1 MHTGVEA
8 MKPKTE
14 ATSFG
19 SITIDGQKFDHDI
32 IIRLDGTIR
41 KRKKKLSKKFY
52 GTSHR
57 ISREEA
63 EFIYEDGAQKLVV
76 GTGQYDR
83 VRLSNEAQEY
93 FDSQGLKLITVAT
106 PEAVGLWKEEEGALI
121 GLFHVTC

>member
-1 MHTGVEA
+1 

-19 SITIDGQKFDHDI
+19 SITIDGQLFDHDV

-52 GTSHR
+52 GTSHK
-57 ISREEA
+57 ISRAEA
-63 EFIYEDGAQKLVV
+63 EFIYEDGAQKLIV

-83 VRLSNEAQEY
+83 VRLSEEAQEY
-93 FDSQGLKLITVAT
+93 FDGQGLKLLTVAT
-106 PEAVGLWKEEEGALI
+106 PEAVRLWNEEEGVLI

>member
-19 SITIDGQKFDHDI
+19 SITIDSQKFDHDI

-83 VRLSNEAQEY
+83 VRLSEEAQEY
-93 FDSQGLKLITVAT
+93 FDGQGLKLLTVAT
-106 PEAVGLWKEEEGALI
+106 PEAVRLWNDEEGALI

>member
-83 VRLSNEAQEY
+83 VRLSEEAQEY
-93 FDSQGLKLITVAT
+93 FDGQGLKLLTVAT
-106 PEAVGLWKEEEGALI
+106 PEAVRLWNDEEGALI